1 MAAGRIYLDWNAT
14 APVRP
19 SARAAAIAALDAV
32 GNPSSVHA
40 EGRAARA
47 IVETARAAVAALVGA
62 PAEGVVFTSG
72 GTEANATALA
82 RGEIDGRP
90 VRLLVG
96 AAEHPSLTAAIA
108 GRDALVPVDADGVV
122 DLAALARMVAE
133 TVAAGFAPHF
143 ALALAHNE
151 TGVVQPVRQAAE
163 ILHAA
168 GGRIHVDAVQAA
180 GRMSIAIAEL
190 GADTLS
196 LSAHKIG
203 GVAGSGALVS
213 VSGRMPPALI
223 RGGGQEGRHRGG
235 TENWPGIAAFG
246 AAARDARAGI
256 ENYSRLAEL
265 RDWLEAALLP
275 IYSGVTVFGRDAPRV
290 PNTSLFALPG
300 IANETV
306 VMALDLE
313 GIAVSAGAACASGRS
328 EVSPALIAAGVPRAL
343 AKSAIRVSL
352 GWTTGMAAVERLVG
366 AIARLAAR
374 RAGFGRAA

>member
-1 MAAGRIYLDWNAT
+1 LAAGRIYLDWNAT

-19 SARAAAIAALDAV
+19 SARAAVLAALDVV
-32 GNPSSVHA
+32 GNPSSVHR

-47 IVETARAAVAALVGA
+47 MVEAARASVAALVGA
-62 PAEGVVFTSG
+62 PADGVVFTSG

-82 RGEIDGRP
+82 RADIDGRP
-90 VRLLVG
+90 ARLLVG
-96 AAEHPSLTAAIA
+96 AAEHPSLTAAA
-108 GRDALVPVDADGVV
+108 TAADGLVAV
-122 DLAALARMVAE
+122 DGDGVIDLAALERRVAE
-133 TVAAGFAPHF
+133 AVAAGFAPHL

-151 TGVVQPVRQAAE
+151 TGVVQPVRRAAE

-180 GRMSIAIAEL
+180 GRMAIGLADL

-203 GVAGSGALVS
+203 GLAGSGALVS
-213 VSGRMPPALI
+213 APGRAPPALI
-223 RGGGQEGRHRGG
+223 RGGGQEGRHRAG
-235 TENWPGIAAFG
+235 TENCSGIAAFG
-246 AAARDARAGI
+246 AAARDAHAGI
-256 ENYSRLAEL
+256 ENYSRLGGL

-275 IYSGVTVFGRDAPRV
+275 IYSGVTVFGRGSPRV

-300 IANETV
+300 IANETT

-328 EVSPALIAAGVPRAL
+328 EVSPALIASGVPREL
-343 AKSAIRVSL
+343 ARSAIRVSF
-352 GWTTGMAAVERLVG
+352 GWTTEMAAVERLVG
-366 AIARLAAR
+366 AIGRLAER
-374 RAGFGRAA
+374 RTGYGRAA